1 MNYTDIE
8 CSHYR
13 KIAIRLALV
22 CLCVETSFI
31 IFLLYCEQ
39 LLCPFGEL
47 AVFLDH
53 ESVSAHRRVTDLL
66 QPGEIAEAIQWLSRG
81 DLLRLINRHKQLI
94 AWDKERQAKEAL
106 LAASQ
111 RRFRLL
117 YAAAGLAILLA
128 FIGWVGWYSN
138 AWQTWLIKRGLR
150 Y

>member
-53 ESVSAHRRVTDLL
+53 ESVSAHRRVTKFLHDSRPNQKLRHGGPG
-66 QPGEIAEAIQWLSRG
+66 QPEVGLEYPGPISVAIGGPR
-81 DLLRLINRHKQLI
+81 
-94 AWDKERQAKEAL
+94 AK
-106 LAASQ
+106 
-111 RRFRLL
+111 
-117 YAAAGLAILLA
+117 
-128 FIGWVGWYSN
+128 
-138 AWQTWLIKRGLR
+138 
-150 Y
+150 